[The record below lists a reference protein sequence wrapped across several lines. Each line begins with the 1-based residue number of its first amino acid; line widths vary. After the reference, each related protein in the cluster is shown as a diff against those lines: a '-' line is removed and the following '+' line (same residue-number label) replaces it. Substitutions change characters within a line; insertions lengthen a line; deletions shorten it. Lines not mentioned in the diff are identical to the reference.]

1 MGSALSY
8 FSSGN
13 NDAKQDPPTATGNAT
28 AMDVTDETPVVPNTT
43 QTSDARELK
52 IEFKMSHEER
62 QKLTIMA
69 AQVKAVMDDLRVAAP
84 WVDGQKGAD
93 LRSMGTTTELEE
105 SARMFEG
112 IGVIEKILRQEQIT
126 QSELLTLMVMIDKLK
141 PEKEKE
147 EKEKDVE
154 PTEYAIANLL
164 PQWNMT
170 KEQIISMPFFDLAV
184 FKYRLDLWNAWISG
198 EKHTEYY
205 YDIKNR
211 PENEKKEY
219 ELHQLSHASMPW
231 VKSATKLLENP
242 QMWVSRVEFNP
253 LPDDSKDLQSCRAVS
268 TLLSNLYMAYYTK
281 IMENPDGP
289 RTGFELRLIGKKK
302 EMFDKYAKPLGFE
315 KSNVSGDVC
324 ILVPV

>member
-1 MGSALSY
+1 MGTVTSY
-8 FSSGN
+8 FSNGSSQQTETQQN
-13 NDAKQDPPTATGNAT
+13 TQTEPQHDAKQDTPTAMT
-28 AMDVTDETPVVPNTT
+28 DVTATDT
-43 QTSDARELK
+43 REPK
-52 IEFKMSHEER
+52 IIVDFSPEDP

-69 AQVKAVMDDLRVAAP
+69 AQVKAIMDDLRVAAP

-93 LRSMGTTTELEE
+93 LRSMGTTPGLEE
-105 SARMFEG
+105 SARIFEG

-126 QSELLTLMVMIDKLK
+126 QSELLTLMVMVDKLK
-141 PEKEKE
+141 SEREKK

-164 PQWNMT
+164 PQWKLT
-170 KEQIISMPFFDLAV
+170 KEQMISMPFFDLAV
-184 FKYRLDLWNAWISG
+184 FKYRLDLWKAWIDG

-219 ELHQLSHASMPW
+219 ELHQLSHASIPW
-231 VKSATKLLENP
+231 VKSATKLLDNS
-242 QMWVSRVEFNP
+242 QMWVNRVEFNP

-268 TLLSNLYMAYYTK
+268 TLLSNLYSAYYIK
-281 IMENPDGP
+281 IMDNPDGP
-289 RTGFELRLIGKKK
+289 RTGFELRLLGKKK
-302 EMFDKYAKPLGFE
+302 ELFDKYAKPLGFE
-315 KSNVSGDVC
+315 GSNVSGDLC